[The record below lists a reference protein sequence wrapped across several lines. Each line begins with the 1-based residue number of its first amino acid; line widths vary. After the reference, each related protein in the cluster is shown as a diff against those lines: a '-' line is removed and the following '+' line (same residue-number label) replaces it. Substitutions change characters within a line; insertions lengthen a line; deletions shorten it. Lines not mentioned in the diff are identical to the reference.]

1 MIILASSVNESS
13 QKDDDSELLRKKT
26 KGAVSGV
33 SSLHADWL
41 IVTCYSDLGETL
53 TSVSVGQ
60 VMAAGP
66 FAQSG
71 VLWGC
76 RSC

>member
-1 MIILASSVNESS
+1 MIKLASSVNESS
-13 QKDDDSELLRKKT
+13 QKDDDSELLRKK
-26 KGAVSGV
+26 KGAESGV
-33 SSLHADWL
+33 SSLYADWL
-41 IVTCYSDLGETL
+41 ILTCYSDLGETL

-76 RSC
+76 QSW